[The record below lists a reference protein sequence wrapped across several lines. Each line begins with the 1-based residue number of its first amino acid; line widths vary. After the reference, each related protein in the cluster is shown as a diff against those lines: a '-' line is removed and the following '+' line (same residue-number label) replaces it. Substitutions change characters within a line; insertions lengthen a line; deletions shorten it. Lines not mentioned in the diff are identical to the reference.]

1 MKWNKHTPHIHTFI
15 ATLERL
21 EPPPSLC
28 NQRQGVEHAIP
39 MSTLVLDL
47 APDCSGGSRGGKPVL
62 HAYMN
67 DHTYVTDSDP
77 ILVEVEDRIDV

>member
-1 MKWNKHTPHIHTFI
+1 MKWNKHTPRIHTFI

-28 NQRQGVEHAIP
+28 NQRQSEEHAIP
-39 MSTLVLDL
+39 TPALVLDL
-47 APDCSGGSRGGKPVL
+47 THYCSGGSRSGKPVL
-62 HAYMN
+62 HAYMD

-77 ILVEVEDRIDV
+77 ILVEVENRIDI